1 MDTKEKIAA
10 ISKIVFGSEE
20 VVEETFLD
28 VKTSDGVVLR
38 VSELSEGETVAIIS
52 EDGENV
58 SGAAEYVLEDGTT
71 VVVDAEGVI
80 TSVEVAEEETEEV
93 VEEEEMSEEAT
104 EEVNPL
110 EERIAQLED
119 GIEKILSKFSEVS
132 DAINTTIETTKN
144 NSDAIAKF
152 SEAPAEEEIEV
163 NKKTPLELKKSNAIE
178 GLRNFRNNK

>member
-38 VSELSEGETVAIIS
+38 VSELAEGATVTIIS

-58 SGAAEYVLEDGTT
+58 SGAAEYVLEDGAT
-71 VVVDAEGVI
+71 VVVDENGVI
-80 TSVEVAEEETEEV
+80 TSVMEAEEEVEEV
-93 VEEEEMSEEAT
+93 VEEEEMSEE
-104 EEVNPL
+104 EVEVNPL
-110 EERIAQLED
+110 EERVAQLED
-119 GIEKILSKFSEVS
+119 LILSKFSEVS
-132 DAINTTIETTKN
+132 EAMQN

-152 SEAPAEEEIEV
+152 SEAPAEEEIKV

>member
-38 VSELSEGETVAIIS
+38 VSELTEGETVAIIS

-71 VVVDAEGVI
+71 VVVDAEGLI
-80 TSVEVAEEETEEV
+80 TSVEVAAEETEEV

-104 EEVNPL
+104 DEVNPL

-132 DAINTTIETTKN
+132 DAMKN

>member
-38 VSELSEGETVAIIS
+38 VSELAEGATVTIIS

-58 SGAAEYVLEDGTT
+58 SGAAEYVLEDGVTI
-71 VVVDAEGVI
+71 VVDDSGVI
-80 TSVEVAEEETEEV
+80 TSMTEGEETEEV
-93 VEEEEMSEEAT
+93 VEEEEMSEEEV

-110 EERIAQLED
+110 EERVAQLED
-119 GIEKILSKFSEVS
+119 GINQILSKFSEVS
-132 DAINTTIETTKN
+132 EAMKS

-152 SEAPAEEEIEV
+152 SEAPADEEIKV
-163 NKKTPLELKKSNAIE
+163 NKKTPIELKKSNAIE
-178 GLRNFRNNK
+178 GLRNFRNKK

>member
-38 VSELSEGETVAIIS
+38 VSELAEGATVTIIS

-58 SGAAEYVLEDGTT
+58 SGAAEYVLEDG
-71 VVVDAEGVI
+71 VVIVVDDSGVI
-80 TSVEVAEEETEEV
+80 TSLTEGEEEEAEEV
-93 VEEEEMSEEAT
+93 VEEEEMSEEEVV

-110 EERIAQLED
+110 EERVAQLED
-119 GIEKILSKFSEVS
+119 GINQILSKFSEVS
-132 DAINTTIETTKN
+132 EAVNKN
-144 NSDAIAKF
+144 NEEIAKF
-152 SEAPAEEEIEV
+152 SSAPAEEEIKV
-163 NKKTPLELKKSNAIE
+163 NKKTPLELKKSTAIE